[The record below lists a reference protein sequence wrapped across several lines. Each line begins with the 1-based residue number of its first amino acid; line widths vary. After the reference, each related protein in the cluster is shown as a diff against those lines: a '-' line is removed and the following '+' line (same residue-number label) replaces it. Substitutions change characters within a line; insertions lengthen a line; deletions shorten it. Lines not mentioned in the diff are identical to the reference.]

1 MAKAPASKTMT
12 ETYDRA
18 VEEAVDLGL
27 FAVGGS
33 FERFPGA
40 VLVAGRNGMVLAAND
55 SGAPIAAL
63 LQRGANE
70 DLRAA
75 VNSALAGR
83 AAQINPLLLA
93 PEDGKRTVGLAYD
106 MAVLPWGSGT
116 AALLLGRDITL
127 ERSLRAALIES
138 RQRYKDLVEASSDF
152 AWETD
157 ASGRFTFV
165 SAQGALGYSAAELV
179 NAQALDLLFDSASDQ
194 ESPYAPFATRIPLQ
208 EVEMWVK
215 RSDGEPACLLA
226 TALPLTGMDGEWC
239 GARGLCRNVTA
250 ERTHEAALAG
260 DRNRERLLA
269 YILGIVRDEMDPA
282 HMLHAAASALIPALP
297 ATGASIYRLDES
309 GDMACVAQAGT
320 LPPDEIIEP
329 ALQRIAGGEDQVE
342 LAVASGAL
350 FAKETRFQEQR
361 NGILC
366 LWRSGAI
373 GPWHSEDRFLL
384 TEIAGQIGLANRQLV
399 RQQALEQASSTDPL
413 TGLLNRRCFV
423 EAFQERYTRAT
434 DRRAGA
440 ALFFIDLDNFKLV
453 NDTHGHQ
460 RGDMALVTLAHIL
473 REQTRS
479 RDLAA
484 RLGGDEF
491 ALYVEDISP
500 AAAEQK
506 GHELIQAAA
515 GLKDYS
521 GAPDRPLGLSIGIAV
536 CDPERRETPDALVE
550 RADQAM
556 YTVKRRGKGGVS
568 LAPFRRPGRRRR

>member
-1 MAKAPASKTMT
+1 MAKAPASKITGQAYGST
-12 ETYDRA
+12 VGGGTVD
-18 VEEAVDLGL
+18 EAIDLGL
-27 FAVGGS
+27 FAAGGS

-40 VLVAGRNGMVLAAND
+40 VLVAGHNGLVLAAND
-55 SGAPIAAL
+55 TATPIAAL
-63 LQRGANE
+63 LQRGANP

-75 VNSALAGR
+75 INSALSGQ

-106 MAVLPWGSGT
+106 VAVLPWGSGT

-157 ASGRFTFV
+157 ASGRFIFV
-165 SAQGALGYSAAELV
+165 SAQGALGYSAGELV
-179 NAQALDLLFDSASDQ
+179 SAQSLDLLVDTASAQDSPFTTRVPVQ
-194 ESPYAPFATRIPLQ
+194 EA
-208 EVEMWVK
+208 EMWVK

-226 TALPLTGMDGEWC
+226 TALPLSGPDGEWC
-239 GARGLCRNVTA
+239 GARGLCRNITA
-250 ERTHEAALAG
+250 ERTHEMALAG

-282 HMLHAAASALIPALP
+282 HMLEAAVGALVPALP
-297 ATGASIYRLDES
+297 ATGASIYRLDET
-309 GDMACVAQAGT
+309 GEMVCVAQAGT
-320 LPPDEIIEP
+320 LPPDEVLEP
-329 ALQRIAGGEDQVE
+329 ALRRIAAGEEQVE
-342 LAVASGAL
+342 MAVTSGAL
-350 FAKETRFQEQR
+350 FAKETRFQDER
-361 NGILC
+361 NGVLC
-366 LWRSGAI
+366 LWRGGAI

-399 RQQALEQASSTDPL
+399 RQQALEEASSTDPL
-413 TGLLNRRCFV
+413 TGLRNRRCFV
-423 EAFQERYTRAT
+423 EAFEERYAR
-434 DRRAGA
+434 DDSRSA
-440 ALFFIDLDNFKLV
+440 AVFFIDLDNFKLV

-460 RGDMALVTLAHIL
+460 RGDAALTAVARIL
-473 REQTRS
+473 REHIRS

-491 ALYVEDISP
+491 ALYIEDIGQ

-506 GHELIQAAA
+506 GRDLISAADEL
-515 GLKDYS
+515 KVYS
-521 GAPDRPLGLSIGIAV
+521 GDPDRPLGLSIGISL
-536 CDPERRETPDALVE
+536 CDPSRRETPDALIE

-556 YTVKRRGKGGVS
+556 YAVKRRGKGGVS
-568 LAPFRRPGRRRR
+568 TAPPPRRGKRRR